1 MSGHH
6 RDLHVLTHS
15 FPTRR
20 SSVLVGRYDI
30 VNIKLDKTGGLTEA
44 VRLLRAAQ
52 AAGLDTMV
60 GCMMG
65 TSLAMAPALLLA
77 PHCRF
82 VALAAPLLMG
92 RDSSPALVYRDG
104 LIVPPPPRSDHA
116 RGGKEGGS

>member
-1 MSGHH
+1 MRISDWSSDVCSS
-6 RDLHVLTHS
+6 DLVAAD
-15 FPTRR
+15 
-20 SSVLVGRYDI
+20 VAGLVGRYDI

-82 VALAAPLLMG
+82 VDLDAPLLMG
-92 RDSSPALVYRDG
+92 RDRSPALVYRDG
-104 LIVPPPPRSDHA
+104 WIDPPAP
-116 RGGKEGGS
+116 GLWG

>member
-1 MSGHH
+1 MERGPLRST
-6 RDLHVLTHS
+6 RTDTL
-15 FPTRR
+15 FPYTRLFR
-20 SSVLVGRYDI
+20 SYDS

-82 VALAAPLLMG
+82 VDLDAPLLMG
-92 RDSSPALVYRDG
+92 RDRSPELVYRDG
-104 LIVPPPPRSDHA
+104 WIDPDRKSTRLNSSH
-116 RGGKEGGS
+116 